1 MTATLYS
8 RPMTDTPDG
17 LLLSVSEVADAL
29 NLTTDQ
35 VRALIYNR
43 RLRGKKVPIKPGAVA
58 AEWRVDPAEVERY
71 RRDHVG
77 TAARSKDD
85 LTVGQAATRL
95 GKSVKAVR
103 DLLYAGRLTG
113 WKDESDRNW
122 RIPREEVERYIAAPQ
137 TRIAR
142 HPMFKEGDKYAERCR
157 YEGRPAEAPAAV
169 TAAIVERNLAI
180 LRWRERGET
189 VDAIAAAFHLHRVT
203 ASNIIRDTRRKRDQK

>member
-1 MTATLYS
+1 
-8 RPMTDTPDG
+8 MTDTPDG

-35 VRALIYNR
+35 VRSLIYNR

-58 AEWRVDPAEVERY
+58 LEWRVAPAEVERY
-71 RRDHVG
+71 RTDHEA
-77 TAARSKDD
+77 TAVRAKDEM
-85 LTVGQAATRL
+85 TVAQAATRL

-113 WKDESDRNW
+113 RKDDRDRNW

-137 TRIAR
+137 TRITR
-142 HPMFKEGDKYAERCR
+142 HPMFKEGDKYAERCQ
-157 YEGRPAEAPAAV
+157 YEGQRADVPAAV
-169 TAAIVERNLAI
+169 TTAIAERNLAM
-180 LRWRERGET
+180 LGWRERGET

-203 ASNIIRDTRRKRDQK
+203 ASNIIRDTRVERDQK